1 MKKIISA
8 FGLFASL
15 FASLVAGTVMLS
27 STANAIEIQV
37 VKSSKGVTAWLV
49 EDHSNPLIAMRFSF
63 KGGSTSDP
71 DDKAGMTSFLS
82 GMLDEGAGDI
92 KSAEFQQIISDNS
105 IKLSFSANQDRFS
118 GSLQTLTENRDKA
131 FSMLKLALTKPR
143 MDPAPF
149 ARMLQQNL
157 VGIKTD
163 KENPSTIATR
173 AWFKTM
179 VGNHPY
185 ARPKSGSEKT
195 LKNITAQDLK
205 DKAKMLF
212 TRDDLLI
219 AVTGDIDAK
228 TLKKLLDDTFGSL
241 PAKSTVPEIKDAKVN
256 TKATVQIIDRK
267 MPQSIIRF
275 GHVGIKRQDK
285 DFIPAYV
292 VFHILG
298 SGQFSS
304 RLMEEVREKRG
315 LAYSAYATLYPAD
328 HAGLVFGSTATVN
341 ARVGETVKVIRDEF
355 ARMQKDGPT
364 QKELDEAIAYLTG
377 AYALRFDTN
386 SKIAGQLLGTMLA
399 RSGVDYIKDRNK
411 LIRAVTLA
419 DAKRI
424 AKKLLKPDQLTFTII
439 GQPKGVKATVQ

>member
-1 MKKIISA
+1 MKKII
-8 FGLFASL
+8 FTFVGLFASL
-15 FASLVAGTVMLS
+15 FMLS
-27 STANAIEIQV
+27 STAHAIEIQV
-37 VKSSKGVTAWLV
+37 VKSDKGVTAWLV

-63 KGGSTSDP
+63 KGGATSDP
-71 DDKAGMTSFLS
+71 DEKLGMSDFLS

-92 KSAEFQQIISDNS
+92 KSAEFQQIISDLS
-105 IKLSFSANQDRFS
+105 IKMSFSAKQDRFN

-131 FSMLKLALTKPR
+131 FSMLKLALTSPR
-143 MDPAPF
+143 MDAAPY

-157 VGIKTD
+157 VGLKTD
-163 KENPSTIATR
+163 KENPRTIVSR
-173 AWFKTM
+173 AWLKTM
-179 VGNHPY
+179 VGDHPY
-185 ARPKSGSEKT
+185 ARPKTGTEVT

-228 TLKKLLDDTFGSL
+228 ALKKLLDDTFGSL
-241 PAKSTVPEIKDAKVN
+241 PAKSSVPSIDDAKVN
-256 TKATVQIIDRK
+256 TKATVQIIDRN
-267 MPQSIIRF
+267 MPQSIIQF
-275 GHVGIKRQDK
+275 GQPGIKRLDK
-285 DFIPAYV
+285 DFIPGYI

-315 LAYSAYATLYPAD
+315 LAYSAYATLFPMD
-328 HAGLVFGSTATVN
+328 HAGLVLGSTATVN

-364 QKELDEAIAYLTG
+364 QKELDEAVAYLTG

-386 SKIAGQLLGTMLA
+386 SKIAGQLLGTMTA
-399 RSGVDYIKDRNK
+399 RSGIDYIKNRNA

-419 DAKRI
+419 DVKRVAKRI
-424 AKKLLKPDQLTFTII
+424 LKADQLTFTII
-439 GQPKGVKATVQ
+439 GKPEGVTATTN

>member
-1 MKKIISA
+1 MKKIIST
-8 FGLFASL
+8 FVGLFASL
-15 FASLVAGTVMLS
+15 FMLS
-27 STANAIEIQV
+27 STAHAIEIQV
-37 VKSSKGVTAWLV
+37 VKSDTGVTAWLV

-71 DDKAGMTSFLS
+71 DEKLGMSDFLS

-92 KSAEFQQIISDNS
+92 KSTEFQQIISDLS
-105 IKLSFSANQDRFS
+105 IKMSFSAKQDRFN

-131 FSMLKLALTKPR
+131 FSMLKLALTSPR
-143 MDPAPF
+143 MDAAPY

-157 VGIKTD
+157 VGLKTD
-163 KENPSTIATR
+163 KENPRTIVSR
-173 AWFKTM
+173 AWLKTM

-185 ARPKSGSEKT
+185 ARPKTGTEVT

-241 PAKSTVPEIKDAKVN
+241 PAKSSVPSITDASVN
-256 TKATVQIIDRK
+256 TKAMVQIIDRN
-267 MPQSIIRF
+267 MPQSVIQF
-275 GHVGIKRQDK
+275 GQPGIKRLDK
-285 DFIPAYV
+285 DFIPGYI

-315 LAYSAYATLYPAD
+315 LAYSAYATLFPMD
-328 HAGLVFGSTATVN
+328 HAGLVLGSTATVN

-364 QKELDEAIAYLTG
+364 QKELDEAVAYLTG

-386 SKIAGQLLGTMLA
+386 SKIAGQLLGTMTA
-399 RSGVDYIKDRNK
+399 RSGIDYIKNRNA

-419 DAKRI
+419 DVKRVAKRI
-424 AKKLLKPDQLTFTII
+424 LKADQLTFTII
-439 GQPKGVKATVQ
+439 GKPEGVTATTN

>member
-1 MKKIISA
+1 MKKIIST
-8 FGLFASL
+8 FVGLFASL
-15 FASLVAGTVMLS
+15 FMLS
-27 STANAIEIQV
+27 STAHAIEIQV
-37 VKSSKGVTAWLV
+37 VKSDTGVTAWLV

-71 DDKAGMTSFLS
+71 DEKLGMSDFLS

-92 KSAEFQQIISDNS
+92 KSTEFQQIISDLS
-105 IKLSFSANQDRFS
+105 IKMSFSAKQDRFN

-131 FSMLKLALTKPR
+131 FSMLKLALTSPR
-143 MDPAPF
+143 MDAAPY

-157 VGIKTD
+157 VGLKTD
-163 KENPSTIATR
+163 KENPRTIVSR
-173 AWFKTM
+173 AWLKTM

-185 ARPKSGSEKT
+185 ARPKTGTEVT

-241 PAKSTVPEIKDAKVN
+241 PVKSSVPSITDASVN
-256 TKATVQIIDRK
+256 TKAMVQIIDRN
-267 MPQSIIRF
+267 MPQSVIQF
-275 GHVGIKRQDK
+275 GQPGIKRLDK
-285 DFIPAYV
+285 DFIPGYI

-315 LAYSAYATLYPAD
+315 LAYSAYATLFPMD
-328 HAGLVFGSTATVN
+328 HAGLVLGSTATVN

-364 QKELDEAIAYLTG
+364 QKELDEAVAYLTG

-386 SKIAGQLLGTMLA
+386 SKIAGQLLGTMTA
-399 RSGVDYIKDRNK
+399 RSGIDYIKNRNA

-419 DAKRI
+419 DVKRVAKRI
-424 AKKLLKPDQLTFTII
+424 LKADQLTFTII
-439 GQPKGVKATVQ
+439 GKPEGVTATTN